1 MYIHTYSTYICT
13 YSIYICTRGKLG
25 WKWVRRDLGRCT
37 WRGRGQYG
45 VACLGEMEGLLAGV
59 VGSRGGGS
67 VVHRGGHGG
76 SKRQSTYNNIVLL
89 PEPLQTFKGNNPV
102 WDGLGWTRIQSLHT
116 CSTNVHSPLLLP
128 TTHSLRLLAPPTERD
143 LRTRGGTTP
152 SFVCVCVCVGCNI
165 PGHAID

>member
-37 WRGRGQYG
+37 WRGRERYG
-45 VACLGEMEGLLAGV
+45 VACLGGMEGLLAGV
-59 VGSRGGGS
+59 VGSRGEGGC

-116 CSTNVHSPLLLP
+116 CSTNVHSPP
-128 TTHSLRLLAPPTERD
+128 PPPHHPQPQAPST
-143 LRTRGGTTP
+143 
-152 SFVCVCVCVGCNI
+152 
-165 PGHAID
+165 AY